1 MSRVPL
7 DTFAKPEQICAP
19 IRASDSGSEK
29 YFLFAIRNLARR
41 ASSLIGFLST
51 LQARISNSLPFS
63 LQLVTNGYEIL
74 EFVHFSRFYT
84 ETIVIL
90 VSLGT

>member
-41 ASSLIGFLST
+41 ASSLIGVPVDPPS
-51 LQARISNSLPFS
+51 AN
-63 LQLVTNGYEIL
+63 LQLSPV
-74 EFVHFSRFYT
+74 FSPARG
-84 ETIVIL
+84 EWIRNSRVR
-90 VSLGT
+90 SL